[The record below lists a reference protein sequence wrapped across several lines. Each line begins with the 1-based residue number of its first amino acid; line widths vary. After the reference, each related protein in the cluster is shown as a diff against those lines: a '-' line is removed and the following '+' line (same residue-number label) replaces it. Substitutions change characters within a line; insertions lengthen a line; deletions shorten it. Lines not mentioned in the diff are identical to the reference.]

1 MENKEMHSGTPVS
14 SNIEVDYK
22 DLEPILFGE
31 NKQEYKPVIPEK
43 RKMARQRKIF
53 IISMLAYPILHFLI
67 FWVYINFNTVIKSF
81 QGFSFRTGDE
91 VYVGMRNYLNFFK
104 AFASESGQLKHA
116 VINSLLFFVF
126 NNFILLP
133 ISIVCAYLLFKKVFM
148 EKVFR
153 IIFFLPNIISVVV
166 LTMVFKFMFDNT
178 FGPLYSVMDK
188 IGFNLPENGFFGTE
202 GTAMVMIFVYCL
214 WAGIGYN
221 VLLLS
226 GTIARIPTEVFEA
239 GKIDGIGMF
248 REFIQIVVPLI
259 FSTVST
265 LFVTGSM
272 VMFTL
277 FLQPMLLTKGGP
289 NNSTYTLAYY
299 IVEQVNNN
307 RLYDAAAAGVICS
320 IVGIPIIQG
329 IKYIM
334 EKLIPNVE
342 F

>member
-1 MENKEMHSGTPVS
+1 MENKEMHSEYTASG
-14 SNIEVDYK
+14 NIEVDYK
-22 DLEPILFGE
+22 DLQPILFNE
-31 NKQEYKPVIPEK
+31 QQKEYKPIIPK
-43 RKMARQRKIF
+43 KQKMPTSKKIF
-53 IISMLAYPILHFLI
+53 IISMLAYPIIHFLI
-67 FWVYINFNTVIKSF
+67 FWVYINFNTIIKSF
-81 QGFSFRTGDE
+81 QGFSYKTGGE
-91 VYVGMRNYLNFFK
+91 VFVGMTNYINFFK
-104 AFASESGQLKHA
+104 AFSSQSGQLKHA
-116 VINSLLFFVF
+116 VVNSLLFFVF

-153 IIFFLPNIISVVV
+153 VIFFLPNIISVVV
-166 LTMVFKFMFDNT
+166 LTMVFYFMFHDT
-178 FGPLYSVMDK
+178 FGPLYSVMK
-188 IGFNLPENGFFGTE
+188 SIGFNMPENGFFGTE

-226 GTIARIPTEVFEA
+226 GSIARIPTEVLEA
-239 GKIDGIGMF
+239 GKIDGIGMM

-259 FSTVST
+259 MSTVST

-277 FLQPMLLTKGGP
+277 FLQPMLLTSGGP
-289 NNSTYTLAYY
+289 NYSTYTIAYY
-299 IVEQVNNN
+299 IVELVNNN
-307 RLYDAAAAGVICS
+307 RLYDAAAAGVISS

-329 IKYIM
+329 IKYLM
-334 EKLIPNVE
+334 EKITPNVE

>member
-1 MENKEMHSGTPVS
+1 MENKEMQPGKPVS

-22 DLEPILFGE
+22 DLEPILFGD
-31 NKQEYKPVIPEK
+31 KKKDYKPVIPEK
-43 RKMARQRKIF
+43 KKMARQRKIF
-53 IISMLAYPILHFLI
+53 VISMLAYPIIHFLI
-67 FWVYINFNTVIKSF
+67 FFVYINFDTIIKSF
-81 QGFSFRTGDE
+81 QGFSYKTGEE
-91 VYVGMRNYLNFFK
+91 VFVGMKNYVNFFK
-104 AFASESGQLKHA
+104 AFNSASGQLKHA

-133 ISIVCAYLLFKKVFM
+133 ISIICAYLLFKKVFM

-153 IIFFLPNIISVVV
+153 IIFFLPNIVSVVV
-166 LTMVFKFMFDNT
+166 LTMVFKFMFDDT
-178 FGPLYSVMDK
+178 FGPLYNVMNK
-188 IGFNLPENGFFGTE
+188 IGFKMPANGFFGTE
-202 GTAMVMIFVYCL
+202 GTAMFMIFLYCL

-226 GTIARIPTEVFEA
+226 GTIARIPTEVLEA

-248 REFIQIVVPLI
+248 REFVQIVVPLI

-277 FLQPMLLTKGGP
+277 FLQPMLLTP
-289 NNSTYTLAYY
+289 NTDHTFTLALF
-299 IVEQVNNN
+299 IVTQVNNG
-307 RLYDAAAAGVICS
+307 RLYDAAAAGIICS
-320 IVGIPIIQG
+320 VVGIPLIQG